1 MTEEVNPNVHQ
12 PTLEE
17 LVLGLMW
24 EIQHLRNSI
33 YVLTETVNGLNNS
46 LREE

>member
-1 MTEEVNPNVHQ
+1 MTEEVNPNVPQ